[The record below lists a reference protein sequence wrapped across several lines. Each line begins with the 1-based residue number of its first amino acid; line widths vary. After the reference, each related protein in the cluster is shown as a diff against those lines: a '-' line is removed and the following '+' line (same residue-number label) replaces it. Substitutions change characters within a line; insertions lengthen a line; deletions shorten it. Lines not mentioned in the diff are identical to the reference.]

1 MSTVHIPSP
10 FLYTFQLK
18 LQTSCSVSNDI
29 SLPPKL
35 MITYNR
41 RSEHNTYIK
50 AKIVSH
56 CHFQTCQKGKDSSI
70 GRLGIYYE
78 LLWIYCEYTLQVL
91 GSNTMSGVR
100 EWNTLLDKIKDIT
113 LQSCSFIAGL
123 EEMQ

>member
-1 MSTVHIPSP
+1 
-10 FLYTFQLK
+10 
-18 LQTSCSVSNDI
+18 
-29 SLPPKL
+29 

-56 CHFQTCQKGKDSSI
+56 CHFQTCQKDKDSSI

-91 GSNTMSGVR
+91 GSNAMSGVR
-100 EWNTLLDKIKDIT
+100 EWNTLLDEIKDVT